1 MRLAASVIP
10 TELDAAPKRYPR
22 GTRRAVCAE
31 RRSMIAA
38 PCRTG
43 PDSRARRTSP
53 YPSLPDALHP
63 QSHLVLHR
71 ETTAV
76 MRRPSG
82 ALKTWILEASNIS
95 PETKKALHL
104 CKALISLVFLAPRP
118 GLEPGTYG
126 LTDDDN
132 GRKTGQRHGQLPTN
146 QQLSRRRPT
155 LSDANRPLPTVFL
168 LTFLLT
174 KTR

>member
-1 MRLAASVIP
+1 MNERQIDMKVTLPRFQYPAAQIIP
-10 TELDAAPKRYPR
+10 SQALGSRHH
-22 GTRRAVCAE
+22 AVF
-31 RRSMIAA
+31 
-38 PCRTG
+38 
-43 PDSRARRTSP
+43 
-53 YPSLPDALHP
+53 
-63 QSHLVLHR
+63 QR
-71 ETTAV
+71 ETMV
-76 MRRPSG
+76 LLRGLCGSM
-82 ALKTWILEASNIS
+82 KHWILEASNIS

-155 LSDANRPLPTVFL
+155 LSDANRPLPTAFL